1 MNEDLSRAIASKKFL
16 DDQSTL
22 SQIHQLAFGN
32 SSAQS
37 TISATTT
44 LISTPRSSTAQ
55 AYTTGTTYKY
65 YNTEDRKLIMYRNSL
80 KIIAFNV
87 NTICDDNSVYEF
99 DDIYHISSSYAI
111 TEYFNIM
118 YYDKLLIPGLK
129 IKYEINNT
137 KNVVKH
143 LVFLTQKYENIAHH
157 KDSFTIDKIAN
168 KWEILHKALI

>member
-1 MNEDLSRAIASKKFL
+1 MNEDLLREIASKKIL

-37 TISATTT
+37 TISATTAVT
-44 LISTPRSSTAQ
+44 IPTSSTAQ
-55 AYTTGTTYKY
+55 AYTTGITYKY

-99 DDIYHISSSYAI
+99 DDTSHISSSYAI
-111 TEYFNIM
+111 TEYFNVM
-118 YYDKLLIPGLK
+118 YYDKIFTPQLK
-129 IKYEINNT
+129 VKYEINDT

-143 LVFLTQKYENIAHH
+143 IDFFTQKYENIAQHIG
-157 KDSFTIDKIAN
+157 SFPIGKIAN
-168 KWEILHKALI
+168 KWENLRKALI